1 MRMRNGTPEYA
12 VNIYV
17 IPKHQVA
24 FTDYD
29 ELIRYVRKNKL
40 SEIEIFSTRAN
51 SWNET
56 ENSIDIAETVFADAY
71 NGFDHWRDENYPY
84 RDRESIRTLKLIGMK
99 IYE

>member
-1 MRMRNGTPEYA
+1 MKESIS
-12 VNIYV
+12 NIYV

-40 SEIEIFSTRAN
+40 DNVEIFSTKAN
-51 SWNET
+51 SWNEIQDSV
-56 ENSIDIAETVFADAY
+56 NIVETVLEDAY
-71 NGFDHWRDENYPY
+71 NDFDHFKDTNYHY
-84 RDRESIRTLKLIGMK
+84 EDREAVRALKLIGIK

>member
-1 MRMRNGTPEYA
+1 MRNRTPEYA
-12 VNIYV
+12 VSIYV

-29 ELIRYVRKNKL
+29 ELIRYVRRNKL

-51 SWNET
+51 SWNEM
-56 ENSIDIAETVFADAY
+56 ENSVNIAETVFADAY
-71 NGFDHWRDENYPY
+71 NGFDHYKDTNYPY
-84 RDRESIRTLKLIGMK
+84 EDRETIYYYKLMNMG